1 MAQDAGQM
9 RNLWKIRESSAIAG
23 KSMGYNIKFDVSL
36 PLDSMYRLVE
46 DCRNRTKD
54 YALTIGYGHI
64 GDSNLHINM
73 LVPDQANVDTV
84 MASIDPWIYEFLR
97 GVGGSISAEHGIGL
111 MKAEK
116 LQYSKDATQIE
127 YMRRIKNLFDPNGI
141 LNPYKVFPSN

>member
-1 MAQDAGQM
+1 M

-64 GDSNLHINM
+64 GDSNLHINI
-73 LVPDQANVDTV
+73 LVPD
-84 MASIDPWIYEFLR
+84 
-97 GVGGSISAEHGIGL
+97 
-111 MKAEK
+111 
-116 LQYSKDATQIE
+116 
-127 YMRRIKNLFDPNGI
+127 
-141 LNPYKVFPSN
+141 